1 LIESGAVRGMV
12 TVFEDISERK
22 RTEADLL
29 RAKESLEKANER
41 LKRAIAH
48 SNRMAEQA
56 RNANEA
62 KSRFLANMS
71 HEIRT
76 PMNGIVGMAE
86 LLFGTA
92 LDKEQEQYVR
102 TMRACGESLLAIIS
116 DILDFSKIEADRLE
130 LAEEDF
136 NLLEL
141 VEESA
146 DLLALQLGDKP
157 VEMISYVAP
166 DVPRWLRGDA
176 GRLRQVLLNLGSN
189 AVKFTARGEV
199 AILVS
204 LAEWTDER
212 ATICCEVRDTGVGIC
227 AEQREKLFLPFEQGD
242 PSSTRQFG
250 GTGLGLAISRRL
262 LDLMGGTI
270 DFDSAPGKGTTFRCS
285 IPLKPAASKDNI
297 SDPPILD
304 CAGVP
309 MLIACVNATQRDFLI
324 RRLENQQALLR
335 VAHNSE
341 QVLAVAEQARRE
353 GAPLRVVFLDH
364 DLAPP
369 MTAPLAHALRRG
381 GQENPPAVIV
391 LNRLNRPLASPGD
404 ERLPFSGVLHKP
416 IRTAKLMEIL
426 EQALSQRPG
435 LLETKSDEDKKRPE
449 QESPVERGRVLLAED
464 NPVNRKLAMTFL
476 RRLGFEAEEVENG
489 CQALE
494 LLGRDRFDL
503 VLMDVQ
509 MPEMDGMEATRRI
522 RAGQGGDDHMDI
534 PIIALT
540 AHAMHGDRER
550 CLRVGMSDY
559 LAKPIRMAE
568 LSDKLQRWIQ
578 SS

>member
-1 LIESGAVRGMV
+1 
-12 TVFEDISERK
+12 
-22 RTEADLL
+22 
-29 RAKESLEKANER
+29 
-41 LKRAIAH
+41 
-48 SNRMAEQA
+48 
-56 RNANEA
+56 
-62 KSRFLANMS
+62 
-71 HEIRT
+71 
-76 PMNGIVGMAE
+76 
-86 LLFGTA
+86 
-92 LDKEQEQYVR
+92 
-102 TMRACGESLLAIIS
+102 
-116 DILDFSKIEADRLE
+116 
-130 LAEEDF
+130 
-136 NLLEL
+136 
-141 VEESA
+141 
-146 DLLALQLGDKP
+146 
-157 VEMISYVAP
+157 
-166 DVPRWLRGDA
+166 
-176 GRLRQVLLNLGSN
+176 
-189 AVKFTARGEV
+189 
-199 AILVS
+199 
-204 LAEWTDER
+204 
-212 ATICCEVRDTGVGIC
+212 
-227 AEQREKLFLPFEQGD
+227 
-242 PSSTRQFG
+242 
-250 GTGLGLAISRRL
+250 
-262 LDLMGGTI
+262 
-270 DFDSAPGKGTTFRCS
+270 
-285 IPLKPAASKDNI
+285 
-297 SDPPILD
+297 
-304 CAGVP
+304 
-309 MLIACVNATQRDFLI
+309 
-324 RRLENQQALLR
+324 
-335 VAHNSE
+335 
-341 QVLAVAEQARRE
+341 
-353 GAPLRVVFLDH
+353 
-364 DLAPP
+364 